1 MANSRGN
8 RRRFGSVRKLPSG
21 RFQIRYPDPVTGVM
35 RPGEET
41 YPTKTDAEVA
51 LTLIEADIK
60 REQWTDPDAG
70 KVKFGD
76 FADKWLKERKLEETT
91 RERYEGVLRL
101 HIKPALGGKFIS
113 EITAARVRTWR
124 TRLLE
129 AGVGEPTVVK
139 AYQLLRSIMTTAVDD
154 ELIKRNPCRIKG
166 ADVYDVPER
175 PVLTVPEVYA
185 VAAAIQ
191 PQWRALVLL
200 TAFTTLRLGELAALH
215 RRDVD
220 LDARI
225 LWVRRNQAE
234 LGSGKLI
241 TKAPKSRAGFR
252 PVSFPDLIVPDLE
265 RHLERHAGRGQDGL
279 FFVGPR
285 GGTLRRSN
293 FRDDWTAA
301 KAKAGVSPDIHFHD
315 VRHTGNNIAA
325 QNGASTRELMTRM
338 GHSTTRAALIYQHMT
353 SDRDRAIA
361 DKMGEAA
368 RKALGEDDDPPDA
381 SGTPVAQ
388 PE

>member
-1 MANSRGN
+1 MANNRGN
-8 RRRFGSVRKLPSG
+8 RRRFGSVRRLPSG
-21 RFQIRYPDPVTGVM
+21 RFQIRYPDPVTGLM

-70 KVKFGD
+70 NVKLGD
-76 FADKWLKERKLEETT
+76 FADEWLKDRKLEETT

-101 HIKPALGGKFIS
+101 HIKPALGEKFIS
-113 EITAARVRTWR
+113 EITAARIRTWR

-129 AGVGEPTVVK
+129 GGVGEPTVVK

-234 LGSGKLI
+234 LSSGKLI

-265 RHLERHAGRGQDGL
+265 RHLERHASEGQDGL

-285 GGTLRRSN
+285 GGRLRRSN

-353 SDRDRAIA
+353 SDRDRSIA

-368 RKALGEDDDPPDA
+368 RQALEDANPTH
-381 SGTPVAQ
+381 G
-388 PE
+388 

>member
-1 MANSRGN
+1 
-8 RRRFGSVRKLPSG
+8 
-21 RFQIRYPDPVTGVM
+21 
-35 RPGEET
+35 
-41 YPTKTDAEVA
+41 VA
-51 LTLIEADIK
+51 AAIQP
-60 REQWTDPDAG
+60 QWRA
-70 KVKFGD
+70 
-76 FADKWLKERKLEETT
+76 L
-91 RERYEGVLRL
+91 VLL

-129 AGVGEPTVVK
+129 NGVGEPTVVK

-215 RRDVD
+215 CRDVD
-220 LDARI
+220 LNARL
-225 LWVRRNQAE
+225 LWVRYNQAE
-234 LGSGKLI
+234 LSSGKLI

-252 PVSFPDLIVPDLE
+252 PVAFPDLIVPDLE
-265 RHLERHAGRGQDGL
+265 QHLERHAAKGQDGL

-285 GGTLRRSN
+285 GGKLRRSN

-353 SDRDRAIA
+353 RDRDRAIA
-361 DKMGEAA
+361 DRMGEAA
-368 RKALGEDDDPPDA
+368 RKALGDDDDPPDA

-388 PE
+388 PG